1 MVLQKRLKLVRLC
14 ILTCIFY
21 FVQRYANT
29 QACIHYTKA
38 WKQMINMNNL
48 FVWWWSLLVG
58 VRTGAYALSNL
69 KNWHSCQEYH
79 LVDVWKQQ
87 ENYEDSINVDQEQQE
102 QNYNK
107 TMHNMRNYLA
117 KVHVCRN
124 WVYLDA
130 RHDRKGVLA
139 DLEDYWPK
147 LKHGGIMSG
156 HGELYYVGLCCA
168 GHV

>member
-1 MVLQKRLKLVRLC
+1 
-14 ILTCIFY
+14 
-21 FVQRYANT
+21 
-29 QACIHYTKA
+29 
-38 WKQMINMNNL
+38 
-48 FVWWWSLLVG
+48 
-58 VRTGAYALSNL
+58 
-69 KNWHSCQEYH
+69 
-79 LVDVWKQQ
+79 
-87 ENYEDSINVDQEQQE
+87 
-102 QNYNK
+102 
-107 TMHNMRNYLA
+107 MRNYLA

-124 WVYLDA
+124 YSHICAQKYPNEYFDWVYLDA